1 MTKYH
6 STAVVFQEVPGEVS
20 LAINITNCQG
30 TCPGCHSPHL
40 REDIGRPL
48 YEDLPKLLEEND
60 GVTCVAFMGEGNDPT
75 DLVRCITYVKSKG
88 LKTCLYSGQ
97 DYTLVN
103 IEYFDDMIE
112 YLDYL
117 KEGPY
122 IEELGGLD
130 NPGTNQCMYQR
141 QTDDGKYY
149 YWEDITYKFW
159 RKKE

>member
-60 GVTCVAFMGEGNDPT
+60 GVTCVAFMGEGYDIP
-75 DLVRCITYVKSKG
+75 DLWKCIGYVKSKG
-88 LKTCLYSGQ
+88 LKTCLYSGK
-97 DYTLVN
+97 DYTLVD
-103 IEYFDDMIE
+103 IEH
-112 YLDYL
+112 LDYL

-122 IEELGGLD
+122 IENLGGLD
-130 NPGTNQCMYQR
+130 SPTTNQCMYQR
-141 QTDDGKYY
+141 QTDDGKYF
-149 YWEDITYKFW
+149 YWVDITHKFW

>member
-60 GVTCVAFMGEGNDPT
+60 GVTCVAFMGEGNDAT
-75 DLVRCITYVKSKG
+75 DLVRCIEYVKSKG

-97 DYTLVN
+97 DNSSL
-103 IEYFDDMIE
+103 IGCKL
-112 YLDYL
+112 LDYL
-117 KEGPY
+117 KIGPY
-122 IEELGGLD
+122 VERFGGLD
-130 NPGTNQCMYQR
+130 HPGTNQNMYQR
-141 QTDDGKYY
+141 CTLPDGSAS
-149 YWEDITYKFW
+149 WRNITHKFW